1 MAISVFESA
10 IYRDLYRDADM
21 AALFT
26 DSAQVRAMM
35 LVEGV
40 LAKTQAEAGVIPQDS
55 GFFIHR
61 AGMEIQIDPSGLAAQ
76 TAATGDP
83 VPALLAALHKALE
96 APEHAKFVH
105 FGVSSDDIL
114 DTALI
119 LRLRQALKLLEK
131 GLTDRATPMTDVTAV
146 LEQLRFLRQPLLQL
160 RLAGPDGQL
169 TDMGESGATVRAAMA
184 AGLGLSDPVDAA
196 SDLRQTLRDLGTWL
210 ADAAT
215 LLSHSKPSAERIALQ
230 TVLRQHSA
238 ALHATQGQP
247 PAVAK
252 SVEQLVLPT
261 MFMGLA
267 AMLLQTADHPQP

>member
-1 MAISVFESA
+1 MAISIFESA
-10 IYRDLYRDADM
+10 IYRNQFRDADM
-21 AALFT
+21 AALFS

-61 AGMEIQIDPSGLAAQ
+61 AGMEIQIDPSGLAAE
-76 TAATGDP
+76 TAATGDM
-83 VPALLAALHKALE
+83 VPALLAALRKALE

-105 FGVSSDDIL
+105 FGVSSDDVM

-131 GLTDRATPMTDVTAV
+131 GLTDCTDPAEDFSAV

-160 RLAGPDGQL
+160 RLAGPDGLL
-169 TDMGESGATVRAAMA
+169 TEMGDNGANVRAAMA
-184 AGLGLSDPVDAA
+184 AGLGLSDPAGTA
-196 SDLRQTLRDLGTWL
+196 SDLRQNLRDLGQWL
-210 ADAAT
+210 SDVAKLRVQGT
-215 LLSHSKPSAERIALQ
+215 PRAEMIALE
-230 TVLRQHSA
+230 TVLTQQSA
-238 ALHATQGQP
+238 ALQATQNHP
-247 PAVAK
+247 PVVAK
-252 SVEQLVLPT
+252 SVEQMVLPA

-267 AMLLQTADHPQP
+267 AMISPTFDGSQA